1 MTDPTAPQIDA
12 LRLGIDG
19 LIRRFK
25 IAEAAAGTPEHRLNP
40 IDVQA
45 LQFIAA
51 RPGCTATAVG
61 QHLGVVATTTSALVD
76 RLVRQGLATRQR
88 VESNRR
94 IVRLD
99 LSAAGKA
106 RVEAIVET
114 QNDHC
119 RLMLSSLESQ
129 ERAALIA
136 AIEKI
141 VNTIG

>member
-1 MTDPTAPQIDA
+1 MSDSDDPEVTA

-25 IAEAAAGTPEHRLNP
+25 IAEAAASRVERRLNP

-51 RPGCTATAVG
+51 VPGCHAAAVG

-76 RLVRQGLATRQR
+76 RLVRQGLVTRQR

-94 IVRLD
+94 IVVLD
-99 LSAAGKA
+99 LSPEGKA
-106 RVEAIVET
+106 QVEAFVAT
-114 QNDHC
+114 QNEHC
-119 RLMLSSLESQ
+119 RLMLSALDGP
-129 ERAALIA
+129 ERQALIG
-136 AIEKI
+136 AIRKI
-141 VNTIG
+141 VDTIG